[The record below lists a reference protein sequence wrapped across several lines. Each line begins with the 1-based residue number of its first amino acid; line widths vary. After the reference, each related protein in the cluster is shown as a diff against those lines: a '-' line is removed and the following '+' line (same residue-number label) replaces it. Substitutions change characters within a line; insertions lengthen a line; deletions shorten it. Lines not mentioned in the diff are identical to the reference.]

1 MAFGLRRWWYFRGG
15 YDHVVEGVHGEGRG
29 ENVQGGTVFGMGWR
43 LESFGEDVGGVV
55 CGGYSPDSHACFHVI
70 LFDFVVADVNRS
82 GVFGV
87 VWLGGYMFSRLVVR
101 IEVVDVLGI
110 AKKFKYFSDMFA
122 RLISPT

>member
-1 MAFGLRRWWYFRGG
+1 MFGVDWGLK
-15 YDHVVEGVHGEGRG
+15 
-29 ENVQGGTVFGMGWR
+29 
-43 LESFGEDVGGVV
+43 SFGEDVGGIV

-101 IEVVDVLGI
+101 IEVVDVLCI
-110 AKKFKYFSDMFA
+110 AEEFENFSDMFA
-122 RLISPT
+122 RLISST